1 MTTIS
6 RRNWLALVSSGVWL
20 APTIATASIPFND
33 SSPDGLEKEFLDP
46 PKTARPW
53 VYWMWFNG
61 NISRE
66 GITADLEAMKRL
78 GIGGALIM
86 SLGSEP
92 PGPVRFMTPEYR
104 AMMHHA
110 FSEAA
115 RLGLQI
121 DLNNDDGWNDGG
133 PWMTP
138 DLAMQRLTWTETMV
152 KGPAPFNAP
161 LEKPH
166 AILDFYRDVAV
177 VAYRTPPD
185 DRAGASI
192 PDPQVVKLPGPPVT
206 VELSF
211 PRSVAV
217 QSLVLTTQ
225 LSGGPKPA
233 SATLQVSQNGSD
245 FQTVCEFETGW
256 RHLASRYASI
266 TASFPKAE
274 GRTFRL
280 SFPEG
285 IGEKIPVDIRLS
297 PAPRLSAWELKGA
310 HANIGE
316 HGSGAEVFALGREP
330 EPALLP
336 EQAISRDGVVDL
348 TSRVDTHGGL
358 TWDVPPGEWTI
369 LRVGFTPT
377 GATNGASTVEG
388 RGLDCDKLRR
398 VGVEALFAGMLDKLL
413 AENQPYRGKSL
424 TWFHSDSWESGPQNW
439 TEGLQNVFRER
450 CGYDLLAFFPA
461 LAGGHI
467 VDSVA
472 LSDRF
477 LWDFR
482 RLLADLI
489 RTEFVKPMREMCHAR
504 GVRLTCEATGRQQ
517 FLNDPLAYQS
527 EVDLPMGEFWVGEE
541 QPRPDCKASASVG
554 HTYGKE
560 IIGAESY
567 TSTGDSHGRW
577 LDHPYTLK
585 AEGDEAFCTGINHLV
600 FHRYA
605 HQPWLDRKPGM
616 AWESIGINFER
627 TQTWWEQ
634 GAAWMQ
640 YVTRC
645 QHMLRQGAFVADLC
659 LFTGEG
665 VPNALIRWNRH
676 IEGLPEGKD
685 ASTVTQLGLTRCG
698 GLPPEPPR
706 GYDYDGCDLRLLMQ
720 MSVRGG
726 RVTLPTGMSYA
737 ILVFP
742 PLAAMTPQLL
752 GKVKELLEA
761 GATVVAR
768 KPDFSPSLRDYP
780 ACDREIRRLADE
792 LWGDVANGGKVQRL
806 IGHGKL
812 FWGTPLEEV
821 LQAAG
826 IPHDFHY
833 TSVQAEA
840 NIDYIHR
847 RLGNT
852 DVYFV
857 SNQLYRNELLSC
869 TFRVRG
875 KTPEL
880 WQPESGEIRKVAFYS
895 QNGGGTALPLR
906 LGPAESVFVVFREAA
921 RTNPVVSVTRSGMPV
936 GSELELSL
944 GSSGLVE
951 GAAWESGSYMI
962 TNSHG
967 EERKI
972 DPKVPSA
979 ITVGGPWTVRFPPG
993 LGAPQE
999 IKLNE
1004 LISWTDHSDDGVRHF
1019 SGTAEYSTL
1028 IDVPGALLAGGY
1040 GLDLDLGEVKEIAE
1054 VAVNGKPPRTLWKPP
1069 FRTEVTS
1076 LLLPGANRLTIR
1088 VTNLWPNRLAGDSQ
1102 LPKDQRVTWST
1113 WNPYTSDFQ
1122 LLPSGLL
1129 GPVSLRVGA
1138 RFQIAI

>member
-1 MTTIS
+1 
-6 RRNWLALVSSGVWL
+6 
-20 APTIATASIPFND
+20 
-33 SSPDGLEKEFLDP
+33 
-46 PKTARPW
+46 
-53 VYWMWFNG
+53 MWFNG

-66 GITADLEAMKRL
+66 GITADLEAMKRV

-92 PGPVRFMTPEYR
+92 PGPVRFMTPEFR
-104 AMMHHA
+104 AMIHHA
-110 FSEAA
+110 LSEAA

-133 PWMTP
+133 PWITP
-138 DLAMQRLTWTETMV
+138 DLAMQRLTWTETTV
-152 KGPAPFNAP
+152 KGPVPFNAP

-166 AILDFYRDVAV
+166 AILDFYRAVAV
-177 VAYRTPPD
+177 VAYRTPAEDSPD
-185 DRAGASI
+185 ARI
-192 PDPQVVKLPGPPVT
+192 PDPQVVKHPGPPVT
-206 VELSF
+206 VELNF
-211 PRSVAV
+211 PSPVAV

-245 FQTVCEFETGW
+245 FQTVSEFETGW

-285 IGEKIPVDIRLS
+285 IGEKIPVDVGLS

-330 EPALLP
+330 KPAILP
-336 EQAISRDGVVDL
+336 DQAISRDGVVDL
-348 TSRVDTHGGL
+348 TSRLGSNGGL

-369 LRVGFTPT
+369 LRIGYTPT

-398 VGVEALFAGMLDKLL
+398 AGVEALFAGMLDKLL

-450 CGYDLLAFFPA
+450 CGYDLLPFFPV

-504 GVRLTCEATGRQQ
+504 GVRFTCEATGRQQ

-527 EVDLPMGEFWVGEE
+527 ETDLPMGEFWVGEE
-541 QPRPDCKASASVG
+541 HPRPDCKASASVA

-560 IIGAESY
+560 VVGAESY

-616 AWESIGINFER
+616 AWEWIGINFER

-645 QHMLRQGAFVADLC
+645 QHMLRQGSFVADLC
-659 LFTGEG
+659 YFTGEG

-676 IEGLPEGKD
+676 PDGQLEGKD
-685 ASTVTQLGLTRCG
+685 ASTVTQLGFSRCG
-698 GLPPEPPR
+698 ALPPEPPQ
-706 GYDYDGCDLRLLMQ
+706 GYDYDGCNLRLLMQ
-720 MSVRGG
+720 MSVRDA
-726 RVTLPTGMSYA
+726 RLTLPNGMGYA
-737 ILVFP
+737 VLVFP

-752 GKVKELLEA
+752 GKIKELLEA
-761 GATVVAR
+761 GATIVAR

-780 ACDREIRRLADE
+780 ACDREFRRLADE
-792 LWGDVANGGKVQRL
+792 LWGETDNGGSLQRP
-806 IGHGKL
+806 IGRGKL
-812 FWGTPLEEV
+812 VWGTPLEEV
-821 LQAAG
+821 L
-826 IPHDFHY
+826 PVLPDFQY
-833 TSVQAEA
+833 TSAQPQT

-847 RLGNT
+847 RLGDT

-857 SNQLYRNELLSC
+857 SNQLYREEVLDCS
-869 TFRVRG
+869 FRVKG
-875 KTPEL
+875 KIPEL
-880 WQPESGEIRKVAFYS
+880 WQPETGEIRRGALYS
-895 QNGGGTALPLR
+895 QNGGSTTVPFR

-921 RTNPVVSVTRSGMPV
+921 STSSIVSVTRSGMPV
-936 GSELELSL
+936 GSELELVCCSGGLRPPTCSRGAPLKSPATSGSL
-944 GSSGLVE
+944 E
-951 GAAWESGSYMI
+951 GTAWESGGYTI
-962 TNSHG
+962 TNSRG

-972 DPKVPSA
+972 ECKVPPPLA
-979 ITVGGPWTVRFPPG
+979 VAGPWTVRFPAG
-993 LGAPQE
+993 GGAPAE
-999 IKLNE
+999 IKLDK
-1004 LISWTDHSDDGVRHF
+1004 LISWTDHPDDGVRHF
-1019 SGTAEYSTL
+1019 SGTAEYTTL
-1028 IDVPGALLAGGY
+1028 LDVPSALLGGGY
-1040 GLDLDLGEVKEIAE
+1040 RLDLDLGEVREIGE
-1054 VAVNGKPPRTLWKPP
+1054 VALNGKACRTLWKPP

-1076 LLLPGANRLTIR
+1076 FLRLGTNRLTLR

-1113 WNPYTSDFQ
+1113 WNPYTRDFK

-1129 GPVSLRVGA
+1129 GPVSLRIGT
-1138 RFQIAI
+1138 RFNIAI